1 MKHCPNCNQ
10 TFEEQ
15 WLSFCTHDGTSLVD
29 GPAVRSEPPPT
40 VLSTA
45 TPQMPTPGPSP
56 FDSLPQTPAAEV
68 APSVWQP
75 PPPPSY
81 VPMQSSGL
89 GTASMIVGIASM
101 VCLGPIPA
109 IVAIVLGAM
118 TLSQIK
124 KSPATVGGKQQAVTG
139 IVTGSLALLIYG
151 GILIFYIL
159 MFVVAAA
166 SR

>member
-1 MKHCPNCNQ
+1 
-10 TFEEQ
+10 
-15 WLSFCTHDGTSLVD
+15 
-29 GPAVRSEPPPT
+29 
-40 VLSTA
+40 
-45 TPQMPTPGPSP
+45 
-56 FDSLPQTPAAEV
+56 
-68 APSVWQP
+68 
-75 PPPPSY
+75 
-81 VPMQSSGL
+81 MQSSGL